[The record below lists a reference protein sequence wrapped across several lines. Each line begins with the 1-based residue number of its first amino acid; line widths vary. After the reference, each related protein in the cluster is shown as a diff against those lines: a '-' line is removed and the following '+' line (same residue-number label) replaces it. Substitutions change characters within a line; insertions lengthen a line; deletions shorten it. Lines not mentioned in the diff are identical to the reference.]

1 MKMEQVD
8 IGGVSTQQL
17 KQIVEKIERLEEEK
31 AQVLENIKDVFAEA
45 KADGFDLKTLRSV
58 LKLRKMKPEDMNEQE
73 ELLELYLMALGMRK
87 RTVDSAA

>member
-1 MKMEQVD
+1 MEQVD
-8 IGGVSTQQL
+8 IGDVSTQQL

>member
-1 MKMEQVD
+1 MEQVD